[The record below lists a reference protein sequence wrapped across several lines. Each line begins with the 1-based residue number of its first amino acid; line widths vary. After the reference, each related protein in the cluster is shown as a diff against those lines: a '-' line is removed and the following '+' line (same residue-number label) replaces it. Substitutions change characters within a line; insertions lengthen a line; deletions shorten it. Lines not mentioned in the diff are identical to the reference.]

1 LTPYIAKQLPCQNA
15 PDTKRRNPFVFSK
28 EDGVCSPK
36 IAENIEAGGRTKPTW
51 WFSANSSE
59 RAAGGRAGKR
69 GTGGYKSGAPKNTK
83 APIVNRGQDEHF
95 TGRGLPNIST
105 IALMLALSRIFYV
118 IE

>member
-1 LTPYIAKQLPCQNA
+1 LTPYIAKQLPCQNT

-51 WFSANSSE
+51 WFSANSSQ
-59 RAAGGRAGKR
+59 R

-95 TGRGLPNIST
+95 TGRGLPNISK
-105 IALMLALSRIFYV
+105 IALMLALSSIFYV